1 MVAVDC
7 QTFAAVVGC
16 VYDFEDIAADQFVVA
31 VDGDQNLSFSAV
43 SMYIGIEIGHMVLPF
58 VIFDQ
63 NNLLSELLTIF
74 QLLLQIL
81 NCVVVRGIIDD
92 DYAVVCV
99 VLLGDG
105 VQIEKISKSFVVFVA
120 RDNYTH
126 LEFIIAAYAVF

>member
-31 VDGDQNLSFSAV
+31 VDGDQNLSLSAV

-63 NNLLSELLTIF
+63 NNLLS
-74 QLLLQIL
+74 
-81 NCVVVRGIIDD
+81 
-92 DYAVVCV
+92 
-99 VLLGDG
+99 
-105 VQIEKISKSFVVFVA
+105 
-120 RDNYTH
+120 
-126 LEFIIAAYAVF
+126 